1 MIFAELE
8 ILEDA
13 ASAVEMWSNRASGE
27 GHLD

>member
-13 ASAVEMWSNRASGE
+13 ASAGKMWSNQASGE